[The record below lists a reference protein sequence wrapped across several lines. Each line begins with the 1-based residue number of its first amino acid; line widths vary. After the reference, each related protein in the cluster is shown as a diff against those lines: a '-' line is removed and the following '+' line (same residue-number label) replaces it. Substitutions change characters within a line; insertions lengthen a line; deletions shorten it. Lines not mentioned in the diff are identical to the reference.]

1 MKLKQ
6 ISSIAF
12 GIAFLM
18 AIVLFGHVG
27 TEYISMQTARI
38 VFFIAGG
45 TALFFNLLDFN
56 RNKDDSEGFN
66 FLFWTG
72 SIILFVGLI
81 FKLMHWPFSTYILIF
96 GLLISG
102 VSFFMKGKLFS
113 DKEDNEKDLIDRL

>member
-27 TEYISMQTARI
+27 TEYISMYTARI

-45 TALFFNLLDFN
+45 IALFFNLLDFN
-56 RNKDDSEGFN
+56 RNKDQSEGFN

-72 SIILFVGLI
+72 SIILFIGLI
-81 FKLMHWPFSTYILIF
+81 FKLMHWPFSTYILIA

-102 VSFFMKGKLFS
+102 ISFFIKGNIFNNN
-113 DKEDNEKDLIDRL
+113 EDEDKDLIDRI